1 MSDTIDGDLKL
12 KATLAQLDRLREET
26 LTFTAEQHKLMAEQ
40 QKYAA
45 EQQKLTNEALKMER
59 ERHLLPWTVVATM
72 LGAGA
77 ALFAAGAGFVKL
89 IGG

>member
-1 MSDTIDGDLKL
+1 MSESLNLRDEIARIDR
-12 KATLAQLDRLREET
+12 A
-26 LTFTAEQHKLMAEQ
+26 MAET
-40 QKYAA
+40 QKFSAETQKSVA
-45 EQQKLTNEALKMER
+45 EQQKLIAEARKLHR
-59 ERHLLPWTVVATM
+59 DRALVPWQVIATL